1 MIVVAEGYARALRR
15 DLREQPDHE
24 LSKGSAN
31 TTTSGRPEFQD
42 LANAAEFLH
51 WQLRQTGC
59 LISGEKR
66 NKICYFS
73 LPQYHMTYFPS
84 GKKIVREPFSRDIR
98 GAAPNNLDVYL
109 SQVMARK
116 VRKMVAEGAT
126 EAMPSV
132 AGGMVGQVAFSELR
146 TCNSC
151 DPQVLELADN
161 LQGFEY

>member
-1 MIVVAEGYARALRR
+1 M
-15 DLREQPDHE
+15 
-24 LSKGSAN
+24 
-31 TTTSGRPEFQD
+31 
-42 LANAAEFLH
+42 
-51 WQLRQTGC
+51 
-59 LISGEKR
+59 
-66 NKICYFS
+66 
-73 LPQYHMTYFPS
+73 
-84 GKKIVREPFSRDIR
+84 REPFSRDIR

-132 AGGMVGQVAFSELR
+132 AGGGGGSGVGQVAFSELR

-151 DPQVLELADN
+151 DPQVMELADN

>member
-1 MIVVAEGYARALRR
+1 
-15 DLREQPDHE
+15 
-24 LSKGSAN
+24 
-31 TTTSGRPEFQD
+31 
-42 LANAAEFLH
+42 
-51 WQLRQTGC
+51 
-59 LISGEKR
+59 
-66 NKICYFS
+66 
-73 LPQYHMTYFPS
+73 MTYFPS

-132 AGGMVGQVAFSELR
+132 AGGMVGQVAFSELK

-161 LQGFEY
+161 LQGFEF

>member
-1 MIVVAEGYARALRR
+1 M
-15 DLREQPDHE
+15 
-24 LSKGSAN
+24 
-31 TTTSGRPEFQD
+31 TS
-42 LANAAEFLH
+42 
-51 WQLRQTGC
+51 
-59 LISGEKR
+59 
-66 NKICYFS
+66 
-73 LPQYHMTYFPS
+73 FPS

-116 VRKMVAEGAT
+116 VLKMVAEGAT

-132 AGGMVGQVAFSELR
+132 ASGTVGQVAFSELR

-151 DPQVLELADN
+151 DPQVMELADN